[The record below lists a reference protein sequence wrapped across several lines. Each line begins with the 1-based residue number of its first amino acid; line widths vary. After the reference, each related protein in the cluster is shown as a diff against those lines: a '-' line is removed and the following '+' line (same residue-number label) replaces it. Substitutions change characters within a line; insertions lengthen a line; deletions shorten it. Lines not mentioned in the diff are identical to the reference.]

1 LERYVSISGRH
12 TKKKNINGKMY
23 IRWREYKNPSAA
35 IKHLEKAEEMFYGAK
50 MYKFNPS
57 GKFVIYVLRKM

>member
-1 LERYVSISGRH
+1 
-12 TKKKNINGKMY
+12 MY